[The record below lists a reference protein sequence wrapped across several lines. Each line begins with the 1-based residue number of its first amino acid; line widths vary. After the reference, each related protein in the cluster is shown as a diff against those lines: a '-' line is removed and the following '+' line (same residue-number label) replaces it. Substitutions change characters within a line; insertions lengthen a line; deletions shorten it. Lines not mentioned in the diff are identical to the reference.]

1 MQNLGGK
8 QSVLWAI
15 GKWSIGCGTQS
26 HQFLF
31 FYNAHFTHPF
41 PLTDNNYES
50 IIYNMNAFQ
59 NDFYSLPGFEQFS
72 TLTNATFGFPSPL
85 QTKLVRPRYLFFQP
99 NHEGNI

>member
-41 PLTDNNYES
+41 PLTDNNYER

-59 NDFYSLPGFEQFS
+59 NDFYSLI
-72 TLTNATFGFPSPL
+72 TR
-85 QTKLVRPRYLFFQP
+85 V
-99 NHEGNI
+99 

>member
-1 MQNLGGK
+1 MQIRPRFETEILDHW
-8 QSVLWAI
+8 LWDTI
-15 GKWSIGCGTQS
+15 SPVP
-26 HQFLF
+26 FF

-41 PLTDNNYES
+41 PLTDNNYER